1 MYKVTEE
8 KLKRAIKFLKKDIY
22 DDWYCDLQNYSDLFS
37 DIPKLIE
44 QINHRIQAGHGVF
57 VAQKAVLLNIPKG
70 NGGFRY
76 TLELSPLDRIA
87 FHIFGLELI
96 SLLDKSISFRVLSQR
111 KSADEETL
119 FKPAIEQW
127 NKFENYTRVSGVGK
141 YIIETDLSNY
151 FENIQVD
158 RLRDELVSA
167 AAQAKLSS
175 DDFLRCMY
183 LIESTISILKAIS
196 FDGKRGL
203 PQNRDVSHFLANIYM
218 RHLDSRMTGR
228 TYFRYVDDIRI
239 IAESRAEANLLML
252 NLVECLRE
260 FGLAINS
267 GKTRILIPGS
277 AEHESF
283 INDFDFEA
291 KKVEA
296 MLNSGKRKF
305 VNESFQEIFRATKML
320 LDENKIHERRFRFY
334 ANRLITFLNAKDVT
348 VPQKYRD
355 EIAERLI
362 GGIEA
367 HPDCAAQICALVQ
380 ALGPNKKLQSSLV
393 DWATDSDNLT
403 FEWAV
408 YTVIKT
414 LAEQKFKSVK
424 LQAFCR
430 TVLSRQDF
438 SDPITGIAAVFI
450 NVRAASRIETRVSQ
464 DNTHFLQ
471 RHLLIALSLSH
482 PQLLKKKNTGKR
494 IHEEYLGQHY
504 RLHKASKAP
513 GYALVRRT
521 ERVTQRILIKELRN
535 YA

>member
-8 KLKRAIKFLKKDIY
+8 KLKRAIKFLKKDMY
-22 DDWYCDLQNYSDLFS
+22 DDWYCDLQNYADLFS
-37 DIPKLIE
+37 DIPKLID
-44 QINHRIQAGHGVF
+44 QINHRIHIGRGVF

-96 SLLDKSISFRVLSQR
+96 ELLDGSISFHILSQR
-111 KSADEETL
+111 RSTDEETL

-151 FENIQVD
+151 FENIQID
-158 RLRDELVSA
+158 RLREELVST
-167 AAQAKLSS
+167 AAQAGLASE
-175 DDFLRCMY
+175 DFLRCMY
-183 LIESTISILKAIS
+183 LIESTISILKVIS

-218 RHLDSRMTGR
+218 RHLDSRMAGR

-239 IAESRAEANLLML
+239 IAESRADANLLML

-260 FGLAINS
+260 YGLAINS

-277 AEHESF
+277 PEHDAF
-283 INDFDFEA
+283 INDFEFEA
-291 KKVEA
+291 KKIEA

-305 VNESFQEIFRATKML
+305 VNESFQEIFRATKLL

-348 VPQKYRD
+348 VSQKYRD
-355 EIAERLI
+355 AIAERLV
-362 GGIEA
+362 GGIEGR
-367 HPDCAAQICALVQ
+367 PDCADQICALVQ

-393 DWATDSDNLT
+393 DWATNPENLT

-414 LAEQKFKSVK
+414 LSEQEFKSGK

-430 TVLSRQDF
+430 RVLSEDGH
-438 SDPITGIAAVFI
+438 SDPIVGISAVFL
-450 NVRAASRIETRVSQ
+450 NARSASRIEARISRG
-464 DNTHFLQ
+464 NTHFLQ
-471 RHLLIALSLSH
+471 RHLLIALSLAH
-482 PQLLKKKNTGKR
+482 PKLLKQNGTGKR
-494 IHEEYLGQHY
+494 IHEEFLGQHF
-504 RLHKASKAP
+504 RLHKSSKVQ
-513 GYALVRRT
+513 GFALVRRS
-521 ERVTQRILIKELRN
+521 ERLSQRVLIKELRN